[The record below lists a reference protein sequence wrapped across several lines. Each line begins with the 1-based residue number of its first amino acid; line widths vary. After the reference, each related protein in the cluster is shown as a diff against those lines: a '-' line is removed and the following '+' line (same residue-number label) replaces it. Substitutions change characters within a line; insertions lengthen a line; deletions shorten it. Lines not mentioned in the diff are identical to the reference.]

1 MAKDEMVGQHHQLYR
16 HEFELAPGDGEG
28 QESLVCCSPWGCK
41 EVDTTK
47 QLNNNNK
54 KSTSF
59 LDPTY
64 FWGLA
69 CFEENLESICACQVV
84 SVLSDS
90 LILWTVAHQAPLSM
104 GFCRQEYWS
113 ELPFP
118 PPGDLPN
125 PGIEPTSLMSPA
137 FSGRFFTTSTAWEA
151 PRVIS
156 DKIVIILGHSLYIC
170 VSILQSTNV
179 YSRNET

>member
-1 MAKDEMVGQHHQLYR
+1 MRWLDSIIESMDKFKQT
-16 HEFELAPGDGEG
+16 PGDIEG

-104 GFCRQEYWS
+104 GFSRQEYWS
-113 ELPFP
+113 GLPCP
-118 PPGDLPN
+118 PPVDLPD
-125 PGIEPTSLMSPA
+125 PGMEPKSLTAPA
-137 FSGRFFTTSTAWEA
+137 LAGRFFTTNT
-151 PRVIS
+151 
-156 DKIVIILGHSLYIC
+156 
-170 VSILQSTNV
+170 T
-179 YSRNET
+179 